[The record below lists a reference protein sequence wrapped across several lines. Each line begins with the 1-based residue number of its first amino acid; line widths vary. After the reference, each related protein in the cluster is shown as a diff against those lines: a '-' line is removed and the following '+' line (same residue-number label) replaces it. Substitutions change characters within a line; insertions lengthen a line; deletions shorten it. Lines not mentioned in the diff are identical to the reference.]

1 MDGDIRYMMAKLMNR
16 SDNFRGIFIFRIIGR
31 IMMIGLFVLLVA
43 GNCHAVYAGN
53 GAETDSGEE
62 EHIHVE
68 VVDKMIRATTE
79 RDGKTAGSHCGTCGA
94 ILVKQQMIPR
104 IRSIQLEYDSVVY
117 DRTKKTPDVIVKDS
131 RGNILK
137 RMEDYTV
144 SYDAGRVNAGIYQVH
159 VNFRFRYKGTKDLEF
174 TIRKRDISTTSITF
188 HAGSFFYDKSA
199 KCPEPKIVLENSEGR
214 HKLEKGVS
222 YTVSYSKNINPG
234 KAVVVITGWR
244 NYTGTTRRYFN
255 IGPNATTIT
264 TIKNVRNGIALY
276 WNRVY
281 VADGY
286 YIYRSV
292 KSGEYKLIGSCSGSG
307 AVRYIDETAI
317 ANGVRYNYIVVPY
330 KISGNEYVPGQQS
343 KPATM
348 YRLLT
353 QNTMDAECTTYGEIS
368 LNWVRNLAASG
379 YIIEYSV
386 DEDFTTAATIKV
398 VDGKTE
404 TKVIR
409 TLSPG
414 KRYYFRIR
422 SYMTENDMTYYAGWS
437 SVRKVICK

>member
-1 MDGDIRYMMAKLMNR
+1 M
-16 SDNFRGIFIFRIIGR
+16 
-31 IMMIGLFVLLVA
+31 
-43 GNCHAVYAGN
+43 
-53 GAETDSGEE
+53 
-62 EHIHVE
+62 
-68 VVDKMIRATTE
+68 
-79 RDGKTAGSHCGTCGA
+79 
-94 ILVKQQMIPR
+94 
-104 IRSIQLEYDSVVY
+104 
-117 DRTKKTPDVIVKDS
+117 
-131 RGNILK
+131 
-137 RMEDYTV
+137 
-144 SYDAGRVNAGIYQVH
+144 
-159 VNFRFRYKGTKDLEF
+159 
-174 TIRKRDISTTSITF
+174 
-188 HAGSFFYDKSA
+188 
-199 KCPEPKIVLENSEGR
+199 
-214 HKLEKGVS
+214 
-222 YTVSYSKNINPG
+222 
-234 KAVVVITGWR
+234 
-244 NYTGTTRRYFN
+244 
-255 IGPNATTIT
+255 
-264 TIKNVRNGIALY
+264 
-276 WNRVY
+276 Y